1 MSSRIPTRANL
12 TLAALLILLTV
23 AATTVPLA
31 SAKCTVKNKPE
42 GKVEKPESSQIDAPT
57 SFQLLV
63 PRTIHM
69 LRHHVKEFHEKYL
82 GSSVMEAV
90 TDKSS
95 LVSGDNVKT
104 GCSVNRLC
112 LVRVLIRAF
121 KEGSFEEG
129 AVVCAPLPS
138 DLSAWNRKTRSEED
152 EEECLEKWELQLP
165 QSHVTSYFSWLD
177 PSTSNLQL
185 PNDDSTRKA
194 FRWPI
199 GFVTMGF
206 VHGSSGQDAVAIA
219 FCEAKL
225 LAVLR
230 RQQWTHENL
239 KRKDICVLV
248 RNARSA
254 AYRRAL
260 ATIVLEQQEDD
271 LKFF

>member
-42 GKVEKPESSQIDAPT
+42 GKAEKPGGTDAGLGLAAAHISPEKNAGCVITALVYKKKKLSKHSVATALSESLPVNSNSGDAESSQIDAPT

-112 LVRVLIRAF
+112 LVWVLIRAF

-138 DLSAWNRKTRSEED
+138 DLSAWNRKT
-152 EEECLEKWELQLP
+152 
-165 QSHVTSYFSWLD
+165 
-177 PSTSNLQL
+177 
-185 PNDDSTRKA
+185 
-194 FRWPI
+194 
-199 GFVTMGF
+199 
-206 VHGSSGQDAVAIA
+206 SSGRDAVAIA

-254 AYRRAL
+254 AY
-260 ATIVLEQQEDD
+260 
-271 LKFF
+271 